1 MRQSVAIADNYAY
14 LIELRSRLL
23 RCCVVVGA
31 VFTLFSFFAKSLY
44 EVLAAPMMHQLP
56 AHHGF
61 IATQITA
68 PFLVPFKFA
77 FVAALFVCVPY
88 LLYQLWQFIA
98 PALYQNERTAAW
110 MLLISSSLLFYLG
123 VGFAYFIVF
132 PMIFKFFLQ
141 FAPAGVELRPD
152 IEHYLDFSLT
162 LFLAFGAAF
171 EVPVLTWVLVRTGIT
186 QKTQLKAARPYVI
199 VAAFVIGMLLTPPDV
214 ISQVML
220 AVPIWFLFELGLLFA

>member
-1 MRQSVAIADNYAY
+1 MDSYHY
-14 LIELRSRLL
+14 LIELRQRLL
-23 RCCVVVGA
+23 RSCIAVGLVFA
-31 VFTLFSFFAKSLY
+31 VFSVFAKSLY
-44 EVLAAPMMHQLP
+44 ELLAQPMLKVLP

-77 FVAALFVCVPY
+77 FVSALFVCVPY

-98 PALYQNERTAAW
+98 PALYKNERSATW
-110 MLLISSSLLFYLG
+110 MLLVSSTLLFYGG
-123 VGFAYFIVF
+123 VLFAYYIVF
-132 PMIFKFFLQ
+132 PMIFAFFLQ

-162 LFLAFGAAF
+162 LFIAFGAAF
-171 EVPVLTWVLVRTGIT
+171 EVPVLTWVLVKAGLTT
-186 QKTQLKAARPYVI
+186 KLQLQAIRPYVI

-220 AVPIWFLFELGLLFA
+220 AIPIWLLYELGLLVIREG